1 MTGQQNNSTPI
12 CFLSN
17 DVAYK
22 EYTLFING
30 ICGFVQKKKIWL
42 LHNSLRLMKNG
53 TAIIRKVPKK
63 LATSFDT

>member
-42 LHNSLRLMKNG
+42 LHNSLSNNETLPHTK
-53 TAIIRKVPKK
+53 
-63 LATSFDT
+63 